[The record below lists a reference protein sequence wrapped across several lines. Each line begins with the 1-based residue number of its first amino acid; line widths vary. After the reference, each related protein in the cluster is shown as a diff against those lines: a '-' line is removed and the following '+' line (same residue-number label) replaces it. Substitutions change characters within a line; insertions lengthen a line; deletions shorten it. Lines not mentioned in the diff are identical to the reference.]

1 MITLTLFQISS
12 LITAAVSLFLG
23 LLVYL
28 SGEKNKLNF
37 SWLLTSIFI
46 ALWSIGLFAVVFSSS
61 ITSTWLWQYV
71 LALGAI
77 CIPILF
83 LNFILYLTKKEK
95 KLVTLQVFSLVA
107 GTALIILNFPEFK
120 ISYLAG
126 YEKSYFV
133 FPFYFTIFMAIS
145 AFVIMR
151 ESRLAK
157 DPYQKKQLMYIL
169 FAQIFG
175 IIGGFINFFPQLFNI
190 YPFGNYLIIL
200 YVVFVSYAAFP
211 QRFFDIK
218 VIAVELFTFA
228 LWVLL
233 SIKIFFSAS
242 LLDLVLNIAV
252 FIFVLLFGLI
262 LIKNVLKESRQREK
276 MEKMAMQI
284 KKAYEV
290 EKKANEELAAL
301 DNIKNQFLMTIQH
314 HLKTPLTSMRGYA
327 DLLLEGAFGKMPLK
341 IEEVVKKFEISTTKL
356 IKMVNDFLD
365 ITQFQLGKKTVS
377 LKEGVDLSLILEEI
391 VKDIELQARGK
402 GIYLK
407 LEKPTG
413 QYLVKADE
421 LKLKAALVNV
431 FDNAVKYTEQ
441 GGVTIMLNSKF
452 QIPNSKILITVKD
465 TGRGIAEERLP
476 KLFDSAFERV
486 EAVKKDSSQG
496 RGLGLYLASQIV
508 RAHNG
513 RIWVESEGEGK
524 GSTFYIELPA
534 G

>member
-1 MITLTLFQISS
+1 
-12 LITAAVSLFLG
+12 
-23 LLVYL
+23 
-28 SGEKNKLNF
+28 
-37 SWLLTSIFI
+37 
-46 ALWSIGLFAVVFSSS
+46 
-61 ITSTWLWQYV
+61 
-71 LALGAI
+71 
-77 CIPILF
+77 
-83 LNFILYLTKKEK
+83 
-95 KLVTLQVFSLVA
+95 
-107 GTALIILNFPEFK
+107 
-120 ISYLAG
+120 
-126 YEKSYFV
+126 
-133 FPFYFTIFMAIS
+133 
-145 AFVIMR
+145 
-151 ESRLAK
+151 
-157 DPYQKKQLMYIL
+157 
-169 FAQIFG
+169 
-175 IIGGFINFFPQLFNI
+175 
-190 YPFGNYLIIL
+190 
-200 YVVFVSYAAFP
+200 
-211 QRFFDIK
+211 
-218 VIAVELFTFA
+218 
-228 LWVLL
+228 
-233 SIKIFFSAS
+233 
-242 LLDLVLNIAV
+242 
-252 FIFVLLFGLI
+252 
-262 LIKNVLKESRQREK
+262 
-276 MEKMAMQI
+276 MQI

-407 LEKPTG
+407 LEKPKG